1 MCSNTA
7 VSGQAA
13 VRRCRIQP
21 LAQRLLCDCGSSREM
36 LCRKRLPR
44 LHSAGDDS
52 PYQMVSQACQSQQ
65 LQEQRHVYAR
75 GCHEDRA
82 KLHLKL

>member
-1 MCSNTA
+1 
-7 VSGQAA
+7 
-13 VRRCRIQP
+13 
-21 LAQRLLCDCGSSREM
+21 M

-44 LHSAGDDS
+44 LHNAGDDS
-52 PYQMVSQACQSQQ
+52 PFQMVLQACQSQQ